1 MLSVGL
7 VLSCHTGCY
16 NWIYLDF
23 RISVKSY
30 FDEISEAYI
39 EVWMDYNVNKWEV
52 TEADRDWHIQRINGN
67 TDYRLLQGVLT
78 TGIIIKV

>member
-30 FDEISEAYI
+30 FDEISDAYI
-39 EVWMDYNVNKWEV
+39 EEWMDYSENK
-52 TEADRDWHIQRINGN
+52 
-67 TDYRLLQGVLT
+67 
-78 TGIIIKV
+78 